1 MKFRAFIPVLGA
13 SLALTLGAAA
23 CGSSSTSSVK
33 SSLSHA
39 ASSHGV
45 TNTSAAKSSLSHAAS
60 SHGVTNTSAAKSSL
74 SHAASSHGVTN
85 TSAAKSKV
93 EASSSAAKYKAGEVC
108 SSSNASA
115 YKTQH
120 FECVN
125 GHLKST
131 STTTKSSTST

>member
-23 CGSSSTSSVK
+23 CGSSSTSSV
-33 SSLSHA
+33 
-39 ASSHGV
+39 
-45 TNTSAAKSSLSHAAS
+45 
-60 SHGVTNTSAAKSSL
+60 KSSL

>member
-23 CGSSSTSSVK
+23 CGSSSTSSV
-33 SSLSHA
+33 
-39 ASSHGV
+39 
-45 TNTSAAKSSLSHAAS
+45 KSSLSHAAS

>member
-60 SHGVTNTSAAKSSL
+60 SHGVTNTSAAK
-74 SHAASSHGVTN
+74 
-85 TSAAKSKV
+85 
-93 EASSSAAKYKAGEVC
+93 YKAGEVC

-131 STTTKSSTST
+131 TSSTST